1 MIKFIILSFLIHAL
15 YAQADEKQNKP
26 SQATLISPL
35 QRVQPDSY
43 VDIGVYIILQKG
55 WHTYWQNPG
64 DIGQNLQ
71 WTHPLSLSMSSL
83 AWPIPQRM
91 TTQQWT
97 NFIYKNKLL
106 VKRKLYIPAD
116 AQDTFSISS
125 KITWLI
131 CKTSCVPMSQDVQLD
146 LSIGQSLKNPPAHK
160 IFQQFIYP
168 EPIDLTGIIERQKK
182 KDILSI
188 QSPTAFE
195 LIDFFPINNLSNQ
208 LPVIQQSSP
217 SSYTLSLPKSR
228 KLYNNKAL
236 IVLKRDNKIQAGE
249 IHLSPQSDSLLL
261 ILVMAFLG
269 GLILNFMPCVLPV
282 VFLKFYHTISIPRGK
297 LIASSFSY
305 GAGII
310 LSFMSLAF
318 LIQLLKTGG
327 QAVGWGF
334 QMESPIFVS
343 LLILL
348 FTFISFS
355 FLDLFS
361 IPVFLKKSKNKDNII
376 GSFLSGLLITATAS
390 PCTAPFMGTAVGYA
404 FSRSL
409 LEILFVF
416 FSLGLG
422 MASPY
427 LILCFFPKLLKYFPH
442 PGSWSQKLKH
452 AMSIPMLA
460 ASAWLLSIL
469 YHRIDLHLVISFVIA
484 LILLA
489 LALWLKKNQY
499 IKKWVFI
506 GLLLISTLLVLRIHT
521 SFYMDNLK
529 QKSLHAGKTFSIE
542 NLNQIKEKNPVILYF
557 TAPWCLSCQ
566 VNEWTTLKNKE
577 VLEFLN
583 QNNIILM
590 KINWDPNNKDISQIF
605 EKHRRAGIPFTLFF
619 PSEEKPEV
627 ILPEVLTPQI
637 LMNTLKEHL
646 DL

>member
-1 MIKFIILSFLIHAL
+1 MNKILILFFAFHAFQV
-15 YAQADEKQNKP
+15 QAGEEQQA
-26 SQATLISPL
+26 SQAQLISPL
-35 QRVQPDSY
+35 QRVQADSFI
-43 VDIGVYIILQKG
+43 DIGVYITLQKG

-64 DIGQNLQ
+64 DIGQSLQ
-71 WTHPLSLSMSSL
+71 WNHPSSISMSSL
-83 AWPIPQRM
+83 IWPIPQRM
-91 TTQQWT
+91 ATQQWT

-106 VKRKLYIPAD
+106 VKRKLYVPKD
-116 AQDTFSISS
+116 VQDTFSISS

-131 CKTSCVPMSQDVQLD
+131 CKTSCVPMSQNVQLN
-146 LSIGQSLKNPPAHK
+146 LSIGEPLKDPSSHK
-160 IFQQFIYP
+160 IFQGFTYP
-168 EPIDLTGIIERQKK
+168 ESLDLTGTIERQKK
-182 KDILSI
+182 RDILSI
-188 QSPTAFE
+188 QSQKAFQ

-208 LPVIQQSSP
+208 PPVIEQSGP
-217 SSYTLSLPKSR
+217 SSYVLSLPKSK

-236 IVLKRDNKIQAGE
+236 IVLKRDHKIQAEE
-249 IHLSPQSDSLLL
+249 IHLSPQSNYSLLL
-261 ILVMAFLG
+261 ILTMAFIG

-282 VFLKFYHTISIPRGK
+282 VFLKFYHTASIPRSK
-297 LIASSFSY
+297 LIASSLSY

-310 LSFMSLAF
+310 LSFISLAF
-318 LIQLLKTGG
+318 LIQLLKRGG

-334 QMESPIFVS
+334 QMESPLFVS

-348 FTFISFS
+348 FTLISFS

-361 IPVFLKKSKNKDNII
+361 IPVFLKKSKTKDNII

-416 FSLGLG
+416 SSLGLG

-427 LILCFFPKLLKYFPH
+427 LLLCFFPKLLKYFPH
-442 PGSWSQKLKH
+442 PGSWNQKLKY

-460 ASAWLLSIL
+460 ASVWLLSIL
-469 YHRIDLHLVISFVIA
+469 YYLIEPHLVISFVIA
-484 LILLA
+484 LTLLA

-499 IKKWVFI
+499 LKQWVFI
-506 GLLLISTLLVLRIHT
+506 GLLLTSALLVLRMHT
-521 SFYMDNLK
+521 SFYLKNLK
-529 QKSLHAGKTFSIE
+529 QKSLQAGKTFSIE
-542 NLNQIKEKNPVILYF
+542 KLNQIRKQNPVLLYF

-566 VNEWTTLKNKE
+566 VNEWTTLKDKE

-583 QNNIILM
+583 QNNIVLM
-590 KINWDPNNKDISQIF
+590 KINWSPDNADMSQIF
-605 EKHRRAGIPFTLFF
+605 EKHKRAGIPFTLFF
-619 PSEEKPEV
+619 PLEEKPEV

-637 LMNTLKEHL
+637 LMNTIKKYI